1 MVGRRLGR
9 RLGRRRL
16 LRLLQLLWLGRRLGW
31 LVGFEPKNRKKP
43 TFFILDFK
51 VCKNTS
57 VLFLTLQSEEIE
69 NVVNK
74 GSKFVVR
81 ARRDN
86 GSGVVWNSDGLI
98 LTCNHIVRKLDDY
111 EAILNNG
118 KLFQPRNVPYTN
130 IALLKIQSND
140 DNISL
145 NPIEESLLLWS

>member
-1 MVGRRLGR
+1 
-9 RLGRRRL
+9 
-16 LRLLQLLWLGRRLGW
+16 
-31 LVGFEPKNRKKP
+31 
-43 TFFILDFK
+43 LDFK

-74 GSKFVVR
+74 GSKSVVR

-98 LTCNHIVRKLDDY
+98 STCNHIVRNLDYY

-118 KLFQPRNVPYTN
+118 RLFQPRNDPYSD

-140 DNISL
+140 DSISI
-145 NPIEESLLLWS
+145 NPL